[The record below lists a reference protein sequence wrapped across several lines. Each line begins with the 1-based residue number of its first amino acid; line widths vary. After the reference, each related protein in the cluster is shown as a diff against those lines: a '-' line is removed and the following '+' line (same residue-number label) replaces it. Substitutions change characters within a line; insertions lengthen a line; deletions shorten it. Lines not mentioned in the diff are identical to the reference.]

1 MFFVLS
7 DEKSPPENGS
17 ADPSGELLDDLLGE
31 LLGESRNP
39 SAAGN
44 DGFGEPHIDTGD
56 TLPDAGFGPFSGAPS
71 APHDDFAPPEPV
83 FAEPEPIDPLSFDAM
98 GADAEPLSSDAGLA
112 PAGSASPAE
121 PGVKVELDIEDAP
134 FLEEEEEE
142 RKPPPPPVPQ
152 AMKELAKPK
161 QTKSKEIPPF
171 LQRLMQNKRRLAIV
185 AGVAICILLAPVILL
200 LVTGNGEEM
209 PPPVA
214 EATQAVPAPVPELP
228 LEPAPPAVHLYQSSP
243 YFVETRGS
251 DGEIRFLRCAF
262 TLSTENRMLFMEL
275 QQKRLILRD
284 AVYHYLSN
292 KPLAFLSDKT
302 QLEGMK
308 LDLLSVMNEHVTADK
323 LHELYF
329 EEYVIVGK

>member
-7 DEKSPPENGS
+7 DEKSPPENGA

-39 SAAGN
+39 GAQGD
-44 DGFGEPHIDTGD
+44 DGFGEPHGEAGG
-56 TLPDAGFGPFSGAPS
+56 TLPDAGFGPFSGGTAAPQ
-71 APHDDFAPPEPV
+71 DDFSPPEPV
-83 FAEPEPIDPLSFDAM
+83 FAEPEPVEPLSFDSGPGLADPLSF
-98 GADAEPLSSDAGLA
+98 EAGPAASA
-112 PAGSASPAE
+112 PSE

-134 FLEEEEEE
+134 FLEEEE
-142 RKPPPPPVPQ
+142 RKPPPPPAPQ
-152 AMKELAKPK
+152 AKTEIAQKK
-161 QTKSKEIPPF
+161 QAAGKAAPPV
-171 LQRLMQNKRRLAIV
+171 LQRLLQNKRRLAIA
-185 AGVAICILLAPVILL
+185 AGVAVCVLLAPVILL
-200 LVTGNGEEM
+200 LVTGNGAED
-209 PPPVA
+209 PALPIA
-214 EATQAVPAPVPELP
+214 EAPQAEPAPVPEPP
-228 LEPAPPAVHLYQSSP
+228 LEPAPPAVHLFQSAP

-262 TLSTENRMLFMEL
+262 TLSTENRMLFVEL

-292 KPLAFLSDKT
+292 KPLSFLSDKD